1 MALLWFSQK
10 YYVIWNKNIF
20 SYTIN
25 FSKKKSCTLVSWS
38 DSQLVYINTKNNEGA
53 SESVVSKKGNHLQH
67 FILLE
72 LVKKVTNAICQ

>member
-1 MALLWFSQK
+1 MLFGIKISSLIQL
-10 YYVIWNKNIF
+10 IF
-20 SYTIN
+20 Q
-25 FSKKKSCTLVSWS
+25 KKSCTLVSWS

-72 LVKKVTNAICQ
+72 LFKKVTNAICQ